1 MTTDTRAARSGQS
14 PTAVAIRSAAVELFY
29 ERGFEATSQRQLADA
44 VGIQVASLYNHIR
57 SKEDLLADIMKAA
70 MSQLIES
77 TRAAV
82 DSAATP
88 EEQLRA
94 FMVEGITFHA
104 EYQKLALVGNTE
116 LRSLTNHNHAEVVA
130 LRDEYEELLKSILRA
145 CVKRGTVDV
154 ENVTIAAFA
163 GVAICV
169 HVASWYRS
177 EGSLPLEGVIRE
189 LLASY
194 APTAEGSP
202 RRTTTRRPPSKAPAG
217 KTSVT
222 TANRPKK

>member
-1 MTTDTRAARSGQS
+1 MTTDTRTTRGSQS

-57 SKEDLLADIMKAA
+57 SKEDLLADIMKTA
-70 MSQLIES
+70 MSQLISS
-77 TRAAV
+77 TKAAV
-82 DSAATP
+82 EEAATP
-88 EEQLRA
+88 EKQLRA

-116 LRSLTNHNHAEVVA
+116 LRSLSKHNRAEVVA

-145 CVKRGTVDV
+145 CVERGAVNV
-154 ENVTIAAFA
+154 PNVTMAAFA

-169 HVASWYRS
+169 HVASWYS
-177 EGSLPLEGVIRE
+177 PHGPLPLAEVIRE

-194 APTAEGSP
+194 APTAGGVP
-202 RRTTTRRPPSKAPAG
+202 QPNATKPKRKTPAAKATTQAAK
-217 KTSVT
+217 
-222 TANRPKK
+222 RPKR

>member
-1 MTTDTRAARSGQS
+1 MITDNKTVRASQS
-14 PTAVAIRSAAVELFY
+14 PTAVAIRSAAVDLFH

-70 MSQLIES
+70 MNQLIAS
-77 TRAAV
+77 TKAAV
-82 DSAATP
+82 DATTTP
-88 EEQLRA
+88 EEQLHA

-104 EYQKLALVGNTE
+104 EYQKLATVGNTE
-116 LRSLTNHNHAEVVA
+116 LRSLSSHNRAEVVA

-145 CVKRGTVDV
+145 CVKSGVV
-154 ENVTIAAFA
+154 NVPNVSMAAFA

-169 HVASWYRS
+169 HVASWYRKD
-177 EGSLPLEGVIRE
+177 GSLPLDRVIRE

-194 APTAEGSP
+194 APTASGVGTIPAKQPKAKAAAAKPATRAAKGSK
-202 RRTTTRRPPSKAPAG
+202 R
-217 KTSVT
+217 
-222 TANRPKK
+222 